1 MREIYQYILFVICV
15 KCMATDFMDTNQ
27 RQNEVIWIWAEL
39 LCVKS
44 PDVLH
49 FTYLFGTSLVIKTH
63 SELATKF
70 KKKWPEILWVTQGEG
85 FNNCRWLKKKKTTG

>member
-1 MREIYQYILFVICV
+1 MREIYQYILFIICV

-27 RQNEVIWIWAEL
+27 RQNEVIWIWPEL

-63 SELATKF
+63 SELATKL
-70 KKKWPEILWVTQGEG
+70 KWKNDQKFFGWPKVKDPITADD
-85 FNNCRWLKKKKTTG
+85 

>member
-15 KCMATDFMDTNQ
+15 KCMATDFMDTIQ
-27 RQNEVIWIWAEL
+27 GQNDVIWIWAEL
-39 LCVKS
+39 LYVKS

-63 SELATKF
+63 SEL
-70 KKKWPEILWVTQGEG
+70 QQ
-85 FNNCRWLKKKKTTG
+85 N